1 VQLDKLGDIHIMSN
15 PGTRGSRDNELNFVD
30 IILAVGIAPI
40 ATFLKGRK
48 TALGAIAALLAY
60 ATPLR
65 DMAAGSQFEQ
75 GLNLLVAVLEFA
87 SVWLGGGGAISW
99 LLAARRAGKTLI
111 R

>member
-1 VQLDKLGDIHIMSN
+1 MTN

-40 ATFLKGRK
+40 ANFLKGRK

-65 DMAAGSQFEQ
+65 DMAAGGQFEQ
-75 GLNLLVAVLEFA
+75 ALNLLVAVLEFA

-99 LLAARRAGKTLI
+99 LLAARRAGKALI
-111 R
+111 K